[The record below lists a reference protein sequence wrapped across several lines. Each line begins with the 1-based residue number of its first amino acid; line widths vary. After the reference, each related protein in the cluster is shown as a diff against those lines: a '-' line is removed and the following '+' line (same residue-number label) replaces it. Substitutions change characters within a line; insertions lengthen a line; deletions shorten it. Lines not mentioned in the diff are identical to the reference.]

1 MIPWKGVFL
10 HIILPEEPALHWGPG
25 QSLVSLDHLWKE
37 TPAGTE
43 QWPLT
48 SLSSCLLTLALLPG
62 FITQASPGFCIWIF
76 GSVLLFLAI
85 LLISQNVNL

>member
-62 FITQASPGFCIWIF
+62 FITQASPGFCCHCSNGF
-76 GSVLLFLAI
+76 LDLFCYSL
-85 LLISQNVNL
+85 QFC